1 MKKGLFIFLLHSLTW
16 LGFAQQQK
24 QLRYPLG
31 YFQFPINPNHQNYLA
46 GGMGDLRPNHFHAG
60 IDIKTQGRE
69 GLPIHCAADGYV
81 SEVRVQTKGY
91 GNVIFVTHPNGF
103 VTVYGHLQSF
113 GEPLGAYVRKN
124 RITQQTFTITLKP
137 EVNQFPVKR
146 GDIIGISGNTG
157 GSGGPHL
164 HFEIR
169 DIKNNILNPLNFGFS
184 EIKDNLPPIFQ
195 SLLIKPLSISS
206 RVSNDFAMKTYYPVR
221 QKDGTYSLGGNVN
234 AIGDIGLELLAV
246 DKMSGTQNSNGLTC
260 VELLVDGQEQY
271 YANLEQFPSEVS
283 HDINVHN
290 DFGLE
295 QLQGKRVQK
304 LFQDDGNDDLPIY
317 RPSRSKGKLH
327 IADGK
332 THQISIRIWDAYENN
347 ATLNFTI
354 NGKNE
359 PAQNTVKISA
369 APLAIRYEI
378 AENTLILKAQHLKTP
393 TSVATLVVDDKPI
406 VVPINFSKQN
416 TAIYLWDLRKG
427 LPQSINIDGI
437 TRPFSFLKTFYPSQ
451 NNEVKTP
458 NLQLIA
464 GTRAVYDTLYL
475 TGLSSG
481 NNFTIGQADIPL
493 RREVNITFTP
503 NENILVP
510 NKTSVYRI
518 LRSDREFLASRWQNN
533 SVLFS
538 TEKLGNFTLLTDSIP
553 PRMTLV
559 KKNKDGFSFK
569 VFDNLSGL
577 KRVKATVNGQYVLM
591 DYDYKRNLIWS
602 LKENESQIFE
612 GQLSVEVE
620 DYQGNSFTYQS
631 IIDKVE
637 AVINPPKKTE
647 KPKKKHIKKK

>member
-1 MKKGLFIFLLHSLTW
+1 MKKGLFILLFHSLAW
-16 LGFAQQQK
+16 LSFAQQQK

-31 YFQFPINPNHQNYLA
+31 YFQFPINPNQRNYLA

-69 GLPIHCAADGYV
+69 GLPVYCAADGYV

-124 RITQQTFTITLKP
+124 RIAQQTFTITLKP
-137 EVNQFPVKR
+137 QIDQFKVKR

-169 DIKNNILNPLNFGFS
+169 DTKNNILNPLNFGFS
-184 EIKDNLPPIFQ
+184 EIKDELPPIFQ
-195 SLLIKPLSISS
+195 SLLIKPLSINS
-206 RVSNDFAMKTYYPVR
+206 RVANDFSMRTYYPVR
-221 QKDGTYSLGGNVN
+221 QKDGTYTLGGNVN

-271 YANLEQFPSEVS
+271 YSNLEQFPSEVS
-283 HDINVHN
+283 HDINVHD
-290 DFGLE
+290 DFGIE

-304 LFQDDGNDDLPIY
+304 LFQDDGNEELPIY
-317 RPSRSKGKLH
+317 RSSRSKGKLH
-327 IADGK
+327 IEDGK
-332 THQISIRIWDAYENN
+332 THQVSIRIWDAYENN

-354 NGKNE
+354 IGKKE
-359 PAQNTVKISA
+359 SYNTTMAISA
-369 APLAIRYEI
+369 APLTIRYEI
-378 AENTLILKAQHLKTP
+378 AENTLVLKAQHLKTP
-393 TSVATLVVDDKPI
+393 TSVATLVVNNESV
-406 VVPINFSKQN
+406 VVPITFSKQN

-427 LPQSINIDGI
+427 LPQTITIDGI
-437 TRPFSFLKTFYPSQ
+437 TKPFSFLKTCFPNQ
-451 NNEVKTP
+451 TNEVKTES
-458 NLQLIA
+458 LQFISN
-464 GTRAVYDTLYL
+464 TRAIYDTLYL

-481 NNFTIGQADIPL
+481 KNFSIGQADIPL
-493 RREVNITFTP
+493 RKEVSITFKPT
-503 NENILVP
+503 EAILFP
-510 NKTSVYRI
+510 EKTSVYRV
-518 LRSDREFLASRWQNN
+518 LNTEREFLASKWQNN

-553 PRMTLV
+553 PRISLV

-569 VFDNLSGL
+569 IYDNLSGL

-602 LKENESQIFE
+602 LKENENQVFE
-612 GQLSVEVE
+612 GNLSIDVE
-620 DYQGNSFTYQS
+620 DNQGNTFTYQTT
-631 IIDKVE
+631 IEKATPVVVRPKKVE
-637 AVINPPKKTE
+637 I
-647 KPKKKHIKKK
+647 PKKKHRKKK

>member
-1 MKKGLFIFLLHSLTW
+1 
-16 LGFAQQQK
+16 
-24 QLRYPLG
+24 
-31 YFQFPINPNHQNYLA
+31 
-46 GGMGDLRPNHFHAG
+46 
-60 IDIKTQGRE
+60 
-69 GLPIHCAADGYV
+69 
-81 SEVRVQTKGY
+81 
-91 GNVIFVTHPNGF
+91 
-103 VTVYGHLQSF
+103 
-113 GEPLGAYVRKN
+113 
-124 RITQQTFTITLKP
+124 
-137 EVNQFPVKR
+137 
-146 GDIIGISGNTG
+146 
-157 GSGGPHL
+157 
-164 HFEIR
+164 
-169 DIKNNILNPLNFGFS
+169 
-184 EIKDNLPPIFQ
+184 
-195 SLLIKPLSISS
+195 
-206 RVSNDFAMKTYYPVR
+206 
-221 QKDGTYSLGGNVN
+221 
-234 AIGDIGLELLAV
+234 LAV

-271 YANLEQFPSEVS
+271 YSNLEQFPSDVS
-283 HDINVHN
+283 HDINVHD

-359 PAQNTVKISA
+359 PAQNTVNISA

-393 TSVATLVVDDKPI
+393 NSVATLVVDNKPI
-406 VVPINFSKQN
+406 VIPISFSKQN

-427 LPQSINIDGI
+427 LPQSISIDGI

-451 NNEVKTP
+451 SNEVKTP

-464 GTRAVYDTLYL
+464 ETRAVYDTLYL

-481 NNFTIGQADIPL
+481 KNFTVGQADIPL
-493 RREVNITFTP
+493 RKEVSITFKPT
-503 NENILVP
+503 EAILFP
-510 NKTSVYRI
+510 EKTSVYRV
-518 LRSDREFLASRWQNN
+518 LNTEREFLASKWQNN

-553 PRMTLV
+553 PHISLV

-569 VFDNLSGL
+569 IYDNLSGL

-602 LKENESQIFE
+602 LKENENQVFE
-612 GQLSVEVE
+612 GNLSIDVE
-620 DYQGNSFTYQS
+620 DNQGNTFTYQTT
-631 IIDKVE
+631 IEKATPVVVRPKKVE
-637 AVINPPKKTE
+637 I
-647 KPKKKHIKKK
+647 PKKKHRKKK

>member
-1 MKKGLFIFLLHSLTW
+1 MKKGLFILLLHSITGLC
-16 LGFAQQQK
+16 LAQQQK
-24 QLRYPLG
+24 QLRYPIG
-31 YFQFPINPNHQNYLA
+31 YFQFPINPNQRNYLA

-69 GLPIHCAADGYV
+69 GLPVYCAADGYI

-124 RITQQTFTITLKP
+124 RIAQQTFTITLKP
-137 EVNQFPVKR
+137 QVAQFNVKR
-146 GDIIGISGNTG
+146 GEVLGISGNTG

-169 DIKNNILNPLNFGFS
+169 DTKNNILNPLNFGFS
-184 EIKDNLPPIFQ
+184 EIKDDLPPIFQ
-195 SLLIKPLSISS
+195 SLLIKPLNIDS

-221 QKDGTYSLGGNVN
+221 QKDGTYTLGGNVN

-283 HDINVHN
+283 HDINVHD

-295 QLQGKRVQK
+295 QLQGKLVQK
-304 LFQDDGNDDLPIY
+304 LFQDDGNEDLPIY
-317 RPSRSKGKLH
+317 RPSLSKGKLH
-327 IADGK
+327 IDDGK

-354 NGKNE
+354 NGKKE
-359 PAQNTVKISA
+359 SVNTSIATSP

-378 AENTLILKAQHLKTP
+378 TENTLVLKVQHLKTP
-393 TSVATLVVDDKPI
+393 NAVATLMVDNENV
-406 VVPINFSKQN
+406 VVPITFSKQN
-416 TAIYLWDLRKG
+416 TASYLWDLRKG
-427 LPQSINIDGI
+427 LPQTITIDGI
-437 TRPFSFLKTFYPSQ
+437 TKSFSFLKTCYPNQ
-451 NNEVKTP
+451 NNEVKGV
-458 NLQLIA
+458 NLQFIA
-464 GTRAVYDTLYL
+464 NNRAIYDTLYL
-475 TGLSSG
+475 TGLSTG
-481 NNFTIGQADIPL
+481 NNFSVGQAAIPL
-493 RREVNITFTP
+493 RKEVSITFKPTEIIP
-503 NENILVP
+503 FPE
-510 NKTSVYRI
+510 KTSVYRI
-518 LRSDREFLASRWQNN
+518 LNTEREFLASKWQNN

-553 PRMTLV
+553 PRMSLV

-569 VFDNLSGL
+569 IVDNLSGL
-577 KRVKATVNGQYVLM
+577 KRVKASVNGHYVLM

-602 LKENESQIFE
+602 LKEYENQLFE
-612 GQLSVEVE
+612 GDLTIEVE
-620 DYQGNSFTYQS
+620 DYQGNSFTYQTTIEKQMP
-631 IIDKVE
+631 IIIRPKKVE
-637 AVINPPKKTE
+637 ISQKKH
-647 KPKKKHIKKK
+647 KKKK